1 MDPFLEGFLTWM
13 FLRWLLIGIREKR
26 QLADL
31 RNQLNEKHA
40 EAEEYYGRMV
50 EAEQLKED
58 AA

>member
-1 MDPFLEGFLTWM
+1 MWFG
-13 FLRWLLIGIREKR
+13 IGIFAAGYFVRAIVAASQDREI
-26 QLADL
+26 ADL